1 MIPELRLALR
11 RLARTPGFAL
21 TVVLTV
27 AIAIGANGTIF
38 SAVRALL
45 DRPLPF
51 HEGDRLVWVYG
62 RASVDGPR
70 GKPTGDEAGSIAVQ
84 TSTYDGVAVIGD
96 RAFLRVTGNRRE
108 RWNGLWVTP
117 SLFAVLGI
125 QPALGRPITLDD
137 ARAGARVMMIG
148 HERWTRDLGGD
159 STVVGRP
166 IHFYDGHTYT
176 VAGILPPRLEFPI
189 GQMPQSGNGSGFV
202 VGVQDF
208 WILGQEGD
216 ELPGGTVIARLRR
229 DVTPAA
235 ATAQAA
241 VLGRRL
247 LAEGLITDSA
257 RSMEIVPLRD
267 QALGLVRPG
276 LRLAQGFAVL
286 MLLLACANLANL
298 VLLRTHAREGEHAVQ
313 AALGA
318 STRAI
323 VSGIVTEVALLTA
336 AGGTLGLALAALARE
351 TVRLLAAGSVPM
363 IERIA
368 TDWPVALFTVA
379 MTALVALVVAVVP
392 AVVIARGNLQAT
404 LLSGGRSHTATRR
417 HARLRTA
424 LVSSQVA
431 LALMLSVGAALI
443 ATSFA
448 RLMSVDAGYDPHGVV
463 TADVE
468 VFDHPSPAEFYRDLD
483 RRLRSLPGVKAVGLI
498 HSTPLTGKWTF
509 ADPFVIAGRP
519 EDPSTA
525 PLVSGAFV
533 GFDYFGAMNTPV
545 VAGRKFT
552 EQEDMAG
559 NAPVLMINESAARRF
574 FPGRS
579 PLGESVLL
587 AGKARRIVGVVKDMR
602 DVRLD
607 APPEPQWFQPLFGSG
622 TQLIVRV
629 AGDASDAI
637 PMLRREMLAADSRFV
652 VNGIGSLDDIVATTV
667 TERRMAMRLL
677 SALAAI
683 ALGMASIGLY
693 GVVSFNVA
701 RRHREFGV
709 RSALGAQR
717 HALLGMVLREGIGMA
732 LTGIA
737 IGVGLSVWLTRV
749 LERLL
754 FQVSP
759 TEPSTIT
766 MIAGLLLLVAVCASL
781 VPAWRGASVD
791 PAMALRADT

>member
-1 MIPELRLALR
+1 
-11 RLARTPGFAL
+11 
-21 TVVLTV
+21 
-27 AIAIGANGTIF
+27 
-38 SAVRALL
+38 
-45 DRPLPF
+45 
-51 HEGDRLVWVYG
+51 
-62 RASVDGPR
+62 
-70 GKPTGDEAGSIAVQ
+70 
-84 TSTYDGVAVIGD
+84 
-96 RAFLRVTGNRRE
+96 
-108 RWNGLWVTP
+108 
-117 SLFAVLGI
+117 
-125 QPALGRPITLDD
+125 
-137 ARAGARVMMIG
+137 
-148 HERWTRDLGGD
+148 
-159 STVVGRP
+159 
-166 IHFYDGHTYT
+166 
-176 VAGILPPRLEFPI
+176 
-189 GQMPQSGNGSGFV
+189 
-202 VGVQDF
+202 
-208 WILGQEGD
+208 
-216 ELPGGTVIARLRR
+216 
-229 DVTPAA
+229 
-235 ATAQAA
+235 
-241 VLGRRL
+241 
-247 LAEGLITDSA
+247 
-257 RSMEIVPLRD
+257 
-267 QALGLVRPG
+267 
-276 LRLAQGFAVL
+276 
-286 MLLLACANLANL
+286 
-298 VLLRTHAREGEHAVQ
+298 
-313 AALGA
+313 
-318 STRAI
+318 
-323 VSGIVTEVALLTA
+323 
-336 AGGTLGLALAALARE
+336 
-351 TVRLLAAGSVPM
+351 
-363 IERIA
+363 
-368 TDWPVALFTVA
+368 
-379 MTALVALVVAVVP
+379 
-392 AVVIARGNLQAT
+392 
-404 LLSGGRSHTATRR
+404 
-417 HARLRTA
+417 
-424 LVSSQVA
+424 
-431 LALMLSVGAALI
+431 
-443 ATSFA
+443 
-448 RLMSVDAGYDPHGVV
+448 
-463 TADVE
+463 
-468 VFDHPSPAEFYRDLD
+468 
-483 RRLRSLPGVKAVGLI
+483 
-498 HSTPLTGKWTF
+498 
-509 ADPFVIAGRP
+509 
-519 EDPSTA
+519 
-525 PLVSGAFV
+525 
-533 GFDYFGAMNTPV
+533 MNTPV